1 MFKKVIPYV
10 LAIFVFIIAL
20 ILLWPAPSKMV
31 VLAAH
36 DLSAGHTLV
45 AGDLYLQPM
54 PASAVASDA
63 LTDTKL
69 AVGQTLKIDRGQ
81 GDILR
86 TSNLGEMIT
95 LQPDERAVAVKV
107 TDETGLVGLLAP
119 GEKIGIVASI
129 PMQSQDTQGTFSKA
143 TIEGLRV
150 LYLDPRFAAS
160 TNSSLSSAS
169 MQPVS
174 NSTSLTGTGNASA
187 ATDRA
192 ETGFVVL
199 AVPTGLQTVMY
210 DFSADNSVSETRS
223 VNVLELLAA
232 LSSTNGAEISLYLMP
247 GESAKSFSSPGLW
260 LPNLVVTPEASVT
273 PTPTGL
279 PGATLA
285 GTTPSA
291 TPKP

>member
-10 LAIFVFIIAL
+10 LAIFVFIVAL
-20 ILLWPAPSKMV
+20 VLLRPAPSKMV

-36 DLSAGHTLV
+36 DLSAGHTLG

-54 PASAVASDA
+54 PANAVASDA
-63 LTDTKL
+63 LMDTKL

-129 PMQSQDTQGTFSKA
+129 PMQSQDTQGIFSKA

-174 NSTSLTGTGNASA
+174 SSTSLTGSASA

-210 DFSADNSVSETRS
+210 DFSADNSVSESRS

>member
-10 LAIFVFIIAL
+10 LAILVFFVAL
-20 ILLWPAPSKMV
+20 ILLHPAPSKMV
-31 VLAAH
+31 VVAAH
-36 DLSAGHTLV
+36 DLPAGHTLV
-45 AGDLYLQPM
+45 AGDLSLVAL
-54 PASAVASDA
+54 PASSVASDA
-63 LTDTKL
+63 LTNTRL

-107 TDETGLVGLLAP
+107 TDETGLVGLLVP
-119 GEKIGIVASI
+119 GDKIGIVASI

-143 TIEGLRV
+143 TLEGLRV

-174 NSTSLTGTGNASA
+174 SSTSLTGSASA

-210 DFSADNSVSETRS
+210 DFSADNSVSESRS

-285 GTTPSA
+285 GTPPFA